1 MKTTTGRGLGWASA
15 AMLAKRRLACAT
27 RRLLPLLLLLTLPAV
42 VQAQF
47 DYMDNDDG
55 TCTITGYSGSG
66 GAVTI
71 PGTTNDLVVTCISNW
86 AFKYCPSLT
95 GVTIPNSV
103 INIGDFAFINCTNL
117 TSVTI
122 GKGVA
127 NIGDNV
133 FLNCTS
139 LCDVYFK
146 GIAPRLGRD
155 VFNRDDKVTVYYLS
169 GTTGWSKTFGGRP
182 TAPWNPQV
190 RSNATSGVRSN

>member
-1 MKTTTGRGLGWASA
+1 
-15 AMLAKRRLACAT
+15 MLLAV
-27 RRLLPLLLLLTLPAV
+27 PAV

-47 DYMDNDDG
+47 DYMANDDG

-71 PGTTNDLVVTCISNW
+71 TNTINDLSVTSIANW
-86 AFKYCPSLT
+86 AFKDCASLT
-95 GVTIPNSV
+95 GVTVPNSV
-103 INIGDFAFINCTNL
+103 ISIGDFAFINCTNL

-122 GKGVA
+122 GNGVA
-127 NIGDNV
+127 NIGDNA

-155 VFNRDDKVTVYYLS
+155 VFDRDDKVTVYYLS
-169 GTTGWSKTFGGRP
+169 GATGWSKTFGGRP
-182 TAPWNPQV
+182 AAPWNPQV